1 MGDTEIASSNKTMF
15 SQSFGF
21 LRVYAY
27 VHMLVFGTGTYSSKV
42 ADMKSV
48 GDKGLLLFTF
58 KSWTGGDYRIL
69 MGLTV

>member
-1 MGDTEIASSNKTMF
+1 M
-15 SQSFGF
+15 
-21 LRVYAY
+21 YAY